1 MNDAVREPGVHVNAC
16 EACGRLPHPRRV
28 RLALAKLCAVFPVEL
43 LLHALVIHVHAS
55 YLITV
60 AVLTVTTTVLVIWVV
75 EPSAMRLLGGWLHGP
90 PRGEHGHLATGQ
102 TLWRIRV
109 RVSDR
114 PGQLE
119 SLARNLAELD
129 ANILTVH
136 VHHLDGGSLDELIVG
151 ACRDTSPDALSK
163 AVRAGGGHDVGI
175 WPASALALIDGQT
188 KALTLATRVAAD
200 PSELPLSI
208 AELLGAQYVD
218 SRVSD
223 PPPAAARVEIPTGE
237 GEALVFVRSAD
248 EPFTPAENARARRL
262 GELAQKIRGM
272 TDAVGPAPAQFA
284 TDTTRLP

>member
-1 MNDAVREPGVHVNAC
+1 MTDAVREPGVHVNAC

-43 LLHALVIHVHAS
+43 LLHALVIHFHAS
-55 YLITV
+55 YLLTV
-60 AVLTVTTTVLVIWVV
+60 TVLTVTTTVLVIWVV

-90 PRGEHGHLATGQ
+90 PGGEHGPLTTGQ
-102 TLWRIRV
+102 SLWRIRA

-119 SLARNLAELD
+119 SLAHHLAELD

-151 ACRDTSPDALSK
+151 ACRETSPDALSK
-163 AVRAGGGHDVGI
+163 AVRAGGGHSVGI

-188 KALTLATRVAAD
+188 KALTLAARVAAD

-218 SRVSD
+218 SRVGD
-223 PPPAAARVEIPTGE
+223 HPTAAACVEIPSGDD
-237 GEALVFVRSAD
+237 APLVFVRPAD
-248 EPFTPAENARARRL
+248 EPFTPAEIARARRL
-262 GELAQKIRGM
+262 GELAQKTRQRSEAGGR
-272 TDAVGPAPAQFA
+272 TSATPA
-284 TDTTRLP
+284 

>member
-1 MNDAVREPGVHVNAC
+1 MNDAEREPGVHVNAC

-43 LLHALVIHVHAS
+43 LLHALVIHFHTS
-55 YLITV
+55 YLMTV

-90 PRGEHGHLATGQ
+90 AAGKHGHLETVQ
-102 TLWRIRV
+102 SLWRIRV

-119 SLARNLAELD
+119 SLAHHLAELD

-136 VHHLDGGSLDELIVG
+136 VHHLEGGSLDELIVG
-151 ACRDTSPDALSK
+151 ACRDTSPEALSK
-163 AVRAGGGHDVGI
+163 AVRAGGGHGVGV

-188 KALTLATRVAAD
+188 KALTLASRVVAD
-200 PSELPLSI
+200 PFEIPLSI

-218 SRVSD
+218 ARVSD
-223 PPPAAARVEIPTGE
+223 VPTTAASVEIPSGDE
-237 GEALVFVRSAD
+237 LLVFVRSAD
-248 EPFTPAENARARRL
+248 EPFTPAEIARARRL
-262 GELAQKIRGM
+262 SELAQKTREM
-272 TDAVGPAPAQFA
+272 AV
-284 TDTTRLP
+284 